1 MKKSA
6 TEARRPQTAK
16 YTPTV
21 ANKSDTSERSQYVQ
35 TPVEKMI
42 NKSEYAPVLLDMK
55 TQNEQATA
63 DMYNFIAKKVS
74 GVQTPNKSAEPSV
87 SPTISVKPKLSKP
100 SRLYTFYVYGG
111 NYPDQLVNALLK
123 RGVWKVFDK

>member
-1 MKKSA
+1 MLEETSNKAKKS
-6 TEARRPQTAK
+6 TEGRRPQTAK

-21 ANKSDTSERSQYVQ
+21 ANKSDRSERSQYVQ
-35 TPVEKMI
+35 TPVE
-42 NKSEYAPVLLDMK
+42 KSEYAPVLLDMK

-63 DMYNFIAKKVS
+63 DMYNFIAKKV
-74 GVQTPNKSAEPSV
+74 QTPAAVEPSV
-87 SPTISVKPKLSKP
+87 SPTISVKPKP

-123 RGVWKVFDK
+123 RGIWKVFDK